1 MKLIDRHNRNLNYLR
16 VSITDRCNLRCL
28 YCVPEGRI
36 PKLGHKEIL
45 SYEEILRVV
54 NVATQLGITKVRI
67 TGGEPLMRK
76 GIYSFLEQLSQIKG
90 LQDLSLTTNGVLLKD
105 NLERIK
111 SAGVTRI
118 NISLDSL
125 QPDRFRIITGY
136 DHFKDTW
143 QSILEANKL
152 GFRPIKINVV
162 ALKGI
167 NEDEI
172 INFANLSNNYPFHI
186 RFIEYM
192 PMGMS
197 RISNQKDSLLTPE
210 IKQRISDKLGPLI
223 PVANHNH
230 DGPAERYHLADAPG
244 ELGFISAVSHH
255 FCHRCNR
262 LRLTASG
269 QLRACLLSD
278 RQEDLKSAMRSGA
291 TDHEIAAIFRQAT
304 AHKAA
309 QHQLNRNDSLC
320 KIDGQMSGIGG

>member
-36 PKLGHKEIL
+36 PKLKHEEIL
-45 SYEEILRVV
+45 SYEEILRVL
-54 NVATQLGITKVRI
+54 NVATRLGITKVRI

-76 GIYSFLEQLSQIKG
+76 GIYGFLEQVSRIKG
-90 LQDLSLTTNGVLLKD
+90 LRDLSLTTNGVLLKN
-105 NLERIK
+105 NLEKIK
-111 SAGVTRI
+111 NAGITRI

-125 QPDRFRIITGY
+125 QPEKFKVITGY
-136 DHFKDTW
+136 DHFEDTW
-143 QSILEANKL
+143 QGIMKAHEL
-152 GFRPIKINVV
+152 GFDPIKINVV

-167 NEDEI
+167 NEEEI
-172 INFANLSNNYPFHI
+172 IDFARISQNYPFHV

-192 PMGMS
+192 PVGMS
-197 RISNQKDSLLTPE
+197 RISNPQNSLLTPE
-210 IKQRISDKLGPLI
+210 IKHILTDTLGPLL
-223 PVANHNH
+223 PVASQYN
-230 DGPAERYHLADAPG
+230 DGPAERYRLADAPG

-278 RQEDLKSAMRSGA
+278 HQDDLKSAIRSGA
-291 TDHEIAAIFRQAT
+291 TDQKIAAIFRQAT

-309 QHQLNRNDSLC
+309 EHKLNEKKDLRRV
-320 KIDGQMSGIGG
+320 DGQMSGIGG